1 MSMLDNATASSGAA
15 SEPLAAPLEGIEL
28 QPERAA
34 EHLTDASA
42 EAAPEYLPSVEA
54 DPEHFSDAPAEGSPS
69 AAAPHSTSSAPDAGE
84 EAPAAAPVLEP
95 FAEQSAQKRRGRPFE
110 PGQSG
115 NPNGR
120 PKGARNRVTR
130 AIEALIDGQAEAIAA
145 KAVEKALQGDS
156 PMQRALL
163 NTLVP
168 PRRERMVEVELP
180 KIESAADAR
189 KASSAVIAACAAGE
203 LSPREASE
211 IMGLIS
217 AHMGTIEVAELE
229 ARVDGL
235 ENKRA
240 REAIK

>member
-1 MSMLDNATASSGAA
+1 
-15 SEPLAAPLEGIEL
+15 
-28 QPERAA
+28 
-34 EHLTDASA
+34 
-42 EAAPEYLPSVEA
+42 
-54 DPEHFSDAPAEGSPS
+54 
-69 AAAPHSTSSAPDAGE
+69 
-84 EAPAAAPVLEP
+84 
-95 FAEQSAQKRRGRPFE
+95 
-110 PGQSG
+110 
-115 NPNGR
+115 
-120 PKGARNRVTR
+120 
-130 AIEALIDGQAEAIAA
+130 LIDGQAEAIAA

-180 KIESAADAR
+180 KIESAADVR

-217 AHMGTIEVAELE
+217 THRGTIEVAELE
-229 ARVDGL
+229 ARVDAL